1 MAKKP
6 ATELLK
12 ERIAALEIK
21 QAEEGKA
28 FREELVA
35 TYESLKPVNLLKNT
49 VQEFTSSPELK
60 KALFETIV
68 LLING
73 FITKAVVSSPKNAV
87 WVKLLTTLLQ
97 LGVTSA
103 LTNRFDLIYQ
113 FFSKL
118 IEKIIPSE
126 GNQKA

>member
-28 FREELVA
+28 FREGLVA
-35 TYESLKPVNLLKNT
+35 TYESLKPVNLLKSS

-60 KALFETIV
+60 KTLFETII

-73 FITKAVVSSPKNAV
+73 FITKAVVSSPKNAL